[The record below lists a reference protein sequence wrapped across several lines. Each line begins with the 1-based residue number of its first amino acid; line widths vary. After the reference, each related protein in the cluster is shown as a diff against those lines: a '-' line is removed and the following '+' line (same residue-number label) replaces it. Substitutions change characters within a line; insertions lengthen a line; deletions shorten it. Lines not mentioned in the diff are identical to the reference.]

1 MRIRE
6 QHANPVHKAVL
17 LAAAILLIAAC
28 GGGAVA
34 TASPTPPLRPK
45 TVFQSKLPNPQ
56 ISGEFDIVRQV
67 NVYPPGS
74 FSVQHTHAG
83 PVLITVTKGTMTMRM
98 AGIEKDVAAGESFIE
113 EVGPVIQAGNK
124 TATDIEWVADILV
137 PKGAAVSTP
146 VPGAKPIGAPV
157 AAKYT
162 YRLTN
167 ASMSGAWDLAR
178 LGQEFGAGAWT
189 AKHKHGGKGFVSVLE
204 GELTVRI
211 DGTEKTYKAGE
222 TFIEEAG
229 QTIEGGNN
237 GSVTARTVAGFML
250 PQGAVLTTMVT

>member
-1 MRIRE
+1 MKIKER
-6 QHANPVHKAVL
+6 HANPVRKAL
-17 LAAAILLIAAC
+17 LLVAVTLLIAAC
-28 GGGAVA
+28 GGETAA
-34 TASPTPPLRPK
+34 TPSPTPPLRPK
-45 TVFQSKLPNPQ
+45 TLFQSTLPNPQ

-83 PVLITVTKGTMTMRM
+83 PVLITVTKGTLTMRTG
-98 AGIEKDVAAGESFIE
+98 GIEKDVAAGESFIE
-113 EVGPVIQAGNK
+113 EVGPVVQAGNK
-124 TATDIEWVADILV
+124 TSADVEWVADIFV
-137 PKGAAVSTP
+137 PKGASVSTP

-167 ASMSGAWDLAR
+167 ALMSGAWDFAR

-189 AKHKHGGKGFVSVLE
+189 AKHKHGGKGFVTVLE
-204 GELTVRI
+204 GELTLRI

-237 GSVTARTVAGFML
+237 GSVTARNVAGFML
-250 PQGAVLTTMVT
+250 PQGAALTTPVK